1 MNKNGWLCS
10 FILLLF
16 AICGCATAECY
27 RKPDV
32 DFSKYKRCA
41 VVRFHCSSNPSVG
54 QEVADAIAL
63 EFMKKGYNVIE
74 SSQLEAV
81 LDEEDLRL
89 YGLTESNKSAL
100 RLAGVSAIITGSVSR
115 YNCHP
120 SSAPIYYMGTLLGV
134 MNTNNCHCSVSLKM
148 IDVYTG
154 EVLWAANGSHSVN
167 AVNMTAHKVLREVL
181 KKLSREIPT

>member
-1 MNKNGWLCS
+1 MNRNRCFCS
-10 FILLLF
+10 LTLLSLFIS
-16 AICGCATAECY
+16 ACATSESY
-27 RKPDV
+27 KKPDV
-32 DFSKYKRCA
+32 DFSKYKSCA
-41 VVRFHCSSNPSVG
+41 VVRLHCSSDPSAG
-54 QEVADAIAL
+54 QEIADAMAL
-63 EFMKKGYNVIE
+63 KFMKKGYNVIE
-74 SSQLEAV
+74 RTQLEAV

-115 YNCHP
+115 YDCHP

-167 AVNMTAHKVLREVL
+167 AVNMTAHKVLQEVL
-181 KKLSREIPT
+181 KQLSREIPL